1 MRRRDFLTLVGS
13 AAAAWPQAARAQRPA
28 MPLIGI
34 LDTYPPEPD
43 NLGGF
48 CEALAASGYV
58 EGQNVAIEHHWA
70 NNQRELRLLAAALVR
85 RQVAVI
91 VAAGGVGSAWAAKS
105 ATTTIPIVLTVGA
118 DPVKDGLVTSLSRPG
133 GNVTGISSLANELA
147 SKRLSLLHDLVPQA
161 RTIGY
166 LAGPPGGTSAEE
178 ATDMV
183 EGTRPLGMDVIVIE
197 CRKAKDFEGAFE
209 SLASRQA
216 NGLIVGAFP
225 LAVNNRSMILAL
237 AAHHRMPAIY
247 PRPQYAYEGGLMSY
261 SAPDILRQAAVQYVA
276 RLLKGEKP
284 SDLPVQLPTAF
295 KLIINLKTAK
305 ALGVTVPLPLLGR
318 ADEVIE

>member
-1 MRRRDFLTLVGS
+1 MRRREFIKIVGG
-13 AAAAWPQAARAQRPA
+13 AAAWPFAARAQQQRLSVIA
-28 MPLIGI
+28 I

-43 NLGGF
+43 NLAGVREG
-48 CEALAASGYV
+48 LAASGYV

-70 NNQRELRLLAAALVR
+70 NNRRELRLLAADLVR

-91 VAAGGVGSAWAAKS
+91 VAAGGIASARVAKS

-133 GNVTGISSLANELA
+133 GNVTGISSIANELA

-166 LAGPPGGTSAEE
+166 VAGIPGGTSAEE
-178 ATDMV
+178 ASAMV
-183 EGTRPLGMDVIVIE
+183 EGARLLGIDVIVIE
-197 CRKAKDFEGAFE
+197 CRKTNDFEGAFA
-209 SLASRQA
+209 SLAARGAS
-216 NGLIVGAFP
+216 GLIVGAFP
-225 LAVNNRSMILAL
+225 LAFNNRSKILAL
-237 AAHHRMPAIY
+237 AAQHRMPAIY

-261 SAPDILRQAAVQYVA
+261 SARDILRQAAVQYVA

-284 SDLPVQLPTAF
+284 GDLPVQLPTAF
-295 KLIINLKTAK
+295 KLIINLKTAN
-305 ALGVTVPLPLLGR
+305 ALALEVPRTLHVL